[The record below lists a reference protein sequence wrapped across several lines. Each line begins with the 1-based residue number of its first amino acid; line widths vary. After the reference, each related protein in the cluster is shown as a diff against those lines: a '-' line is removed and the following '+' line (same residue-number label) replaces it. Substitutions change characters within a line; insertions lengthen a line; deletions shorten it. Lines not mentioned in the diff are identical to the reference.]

1 MDKDEVK
8 PLTQLERDVLD
19 WILRGN
25 DPIRDILRQQV
36 TTASVSARQ
45 LTGVGLYV
53 DFVVPDDAPRL
64 DESLGTK
71 PDFTVGDV
79 GARFDD
85 ANVEVGFVL
94 FVRSGRIGMLEGYTY
109 GNQAWPDH
117 EGKYRLFYFGEPGTL
132 SGGRGDT
139 GTDTNGGSLRNE

>member
-1 MDKDEVK
+1 MDEDEVK
-8 PLTQLERDVLD
+8 TLTQLERDVLD

-53 DFVVPDDAPRL
+53 DLVVPDDVQRL
-64 DESLGTK
+64 DDSLGTQL
-71 PDFTVGDV
+71 DFTIGNV
-79 GARFDD
+79 GARFED
-85 ANVEVGFVL
+85 ANVEVGFTL
-94 FVRSGRIGMLEGYTY
+94 FVRGGRIEMLEGYTY
-109 GNQAWPDH
+109 GDQAWPEQ

-132 SGGRGDT
+132 SGAQEDTRGEA
-139 GTDTNGGSLRNE
+139 GSSI